1 MQAWQRA
8 PADIAAT
15 LSLRRSSSTSAKYQ
29 RPVMWDAGAGKWVT
43 DQKRLSAFEACLA
56 KVSKHRDSRA
66 PVRLLL
72 RCAWSGLRQRKLA
85 GLSSCVRADL

>member
-66 PVRLLL
+66 PRALTVAVRLVGFAPAQACGPLIL
-72 RCAWSGLRQRKLA
+72 RAR
-85 GLSSCVRADL
+85 